1 MPLNFYRKKM
11 LTERKM
17 FRGIWKCSEQ
27 REKEQTWYDGAC
39 LVQNGEYQKRTLEM
53 PVAVGETASIK
64 MGEF

>member
-1 MPLNFYRKKM
+1 M
-11 LTERKM
+11 ERKM

-27 REKEQTWYDGAC
+27 RGKEQTWYDGAC
-39 LVQNGEYQKRTLEM
+39 LVQNGEYQRRTLEM